1 MTLITSFAN
10 QNVKLIRKLEQ
21 KKYRQETGLF
31 FIEGLRTVGEAIQ
44 TGASIDTLVVAP
56 ELLVSDFGKSLL
68 DHPAIQNVERI
79 EVSAEIYQKL
89 AHKEG
94 PQGIGAIV
102 KQNWQAIDHIQV
114 DSGDLWVALD
124 AVSDP
129 GNLGT
134 IMRTAEAVGSRGI
147 ILLGHSTDPY
157 DPTAVKASMGA
168 IFSLEL
174 AQSDW
179 DSFLIW
185 EKKNQLTIVGTSDS
199 AKTDY
204 QKVEYRRPMILLM
217 GSERHGLPEEMQA
230 ACDHVVFIPMEG
242 RTDSLNLAVATGV
255 MLYQIYNKTR
265 ILERVE
271 S

>member
-21 KKYRQETGLF
+21 KKNRQETGVF

-44 TGASIDTLVVAP
+44 TGATIDALVVAP
-56 ELLVSDFGKSLL
+56 DLLVSDFGKSLL

-114 DSGDLWVALD
+114 NPEDLWVALD

-147 ILLGHSTDPY
+147 ILLGYSTDPY

-204 QKVEYRRPMILLM
+204 QKVEYRCPMILLM
-217 GSERHGLPEEMQA
+217 GSERHGLPEEMQS

-255 MLYQIYNKTR
+255 MLYEIYNQTR
-265 ILERVE
+265 ILESVE

>member
-1 MTLITSFAN
+1 
-10 QNVKLIRKLEQ
+10 
-21 KKYRQETGLF
+21 
-31 FIEGLRTVGEAIQ
+31 
-44 TGASIDTLVVAP
+44 
-56 ELLVSDFGKSLL
+56 
-68 DHPAIQNVERI
+68 
-79 EVSAEIYQKL
+79 
-89 AHKEG
+89 
-94 PQGIGAIV
+94 
-102 KQNWQAIDHIQV
+102 
-114 DSGDLWVALD
+114 
-124 AVSDP
+124 
-129 GNLGT
+129 
-134 IMRTAEAVGSRGI
+134 
-147 ILLGHSTDPY
+147 
-157 DPTAVKASMGA
+157 MGA

-204 QKVEYRRPMILLM
+204 QNVEYRRPMILLM
-217 GSERHGLPEEMQA
+217 GSERHGLPEEMQS

-255 MLYQIYNKTR
+255 MLYEIYNQTR

>member
-102 KQNWQAIDHIQV
+102 KQDWQAIDHIQV

-204 QKVEYRRPMILLM
+204 QEVEYRRPMILLM
-217 GSERHGLPEEMQA
+217 GSERHGLPEEMQT

>member
-21 KKYRQETGLF
+21 KKNRQETGLF

-44 TGASIDTLVVAP
+44 TGATIDALVVAP
-56 ELLVSDFGKSLL
+56 DLLVSDFGKSLL
-68 DHPAIQNVERI
+68 DHSVIQNVERI

-114 DSGDLWVALD
+114 NPEDLWVALD

-147 ILLGHSTDPY
+147 ILLGYSTDPY

-179 DSFLIW
+179 DSFLFW

-204 QKVEYRRPMILLM
+204 QNVEYRRPMILLM
-217 GSERHGLPEEMQA
+217 GSERHGLPEEMQS

-255 MLYQIYNKTR
+255 MLYEIYNQTR
-265 ILERVE
+265 ILESVE

>member
-31 FIEGLRTVGEAIQ
+31 FIEGLRTVGEAVQ
-44 TGASIDTLVVAP
+44 TGASIKALVIAP
-56 ELLVSDFGKSLL
+56 ELLISDFGQSLL
-68 DHPAIQNVERI
+68 THPAVKKIEKI
-79 EVSAEIYQKL
+79 EVSSEIYQKI

-94 PQGIGAIV
+94 PQGIGAII
-102 KQNWQAIDHIQV
+102 KQDWQTINHIIIDP
-114 DSGDLWVALD
+114 GDLWVALD

-134 IMRTAEAVGSRGI
+134 IMRTAEAVGCRGI

-174 AQSDW
+174 VQSDW
-179 DSFLIW
+179 DSLNHW
-185 EKKNQLTIVGTSDS
+185 KKNNQLKMVGTSDS
-199 AKTDY
+199 AETDY
-204 QKVEYRRPMILLM
+204 QEVVYRRPLILLM
-217 GSERHGLPEEMQA
+217 GSERHGLPENMQS
-230 ACDHVVFIPMEG
+230 ACDHMVFIPMEG
-242 RTDSLNLAVATGV
+242 RTDSLNLAVATGI
-255 MLYQIYNKTR
+255 MLYEIYNQIR
-265 ILERVE
+265 ILEGFQ

>member
-1 MTLITSFAN
+1 M
-10 QNVKLIRKLEQ
+10 
-21 KKYRQETGLF
+21 
-31 FIEGLRTVGEAIQ
+31 
-44 TGASIDTLVVAP
+44 
-56 ELLVSDFGKSLL
+56 
-68 DHPAIQNVERI
+68 
-79 EVSAEIYQKL
+79 
-89 AHKEG
+89 
-94 PQGIGAIV
+94 
-102 KQNWQAIDHIQV
+102 
-114 DSGDLWVALD
+114 D

-179 DSFLIW
+179 DSFLFW

-217 GSERHGLPEEMQA
+217 GSERHGLPDEKQS

-255 MLYQIYNKTR
+255 MLYEIYNQTR

>member
-31 FIEGLRTVGEAIQ
+31 FIEGLRTVGEAVQ
-44 TGASIDTLVVAP
+44 TGASIDTLVIAP
-56 ELLVSDFGKSLL
+56 ELLISDFGKSLL
-68 DHPAIQNVERI
+68 DHPVIQNVERI

-102 KQNWQAIDHIQV
+102 KQDWQAIDHIQV

-134 IMRTAEAVGSRGI
+134 IMRTAESVGCRGI

-179 DSFLIW
+179 DSFRSW

-204 QKVEYRRPMILLM
+204 QKIEYRCPLILLM
-217 GSERHGLPEEMQA
+217 GSERHGLPEEMQS

-255 MLYQIYNKTR
+255 MLYEIYNQTR

>member
-31 FIEGLRTVGEAIQ
+31 FIEGLRTVGEAVQ
-44 TGASIDTLVVAP
+44 TGTSIEALVIAP
-56 ELLVSDFGKSLL
+56 DLLISDFGQSLL
-68 DHPAIQNVERI
+68 KHPAVEKIEKI
-79 EVSAEIYQKL
+79 EVSSEIYQKI
-89 AHKEG
+89 AHKDG

-102 KQNWQAIDHIQV
+102 KQDWQAIDQIII
-114 DSGDLWVALD
+114 DPGDLWVALD

-134 IMRTAEAVGSRGI
+134 IMRTAEAVGCRGL

-174 AQSDW
+174 VQSDW
-179 DSFLIW
+179 DSFNRW
-185 EKKNQLTIVGTSDS
+185 KNNNQLTMIGTSDS
-199 AKTDY
+199 AETDY
-204 QKVEYRRPMILLM
+204 QDVAYQRPLVLLM
-217 GSERHGLPEEMQA
+217 GSERHGLPEEMQS
-230 ACDHVVFIPMEG
+230 ACDHMVFIPMEG
-242 RTDSLNLAVATGV
+242 RTDSLNLAVATGIV
-255 MLYQIYNKTR
+255 LYEIYNQTR
-265 ILERVE
+265 ILESVK